1 MSKWM
6 VQLTSSGEI
15 LGTVN
20 IRRGIFQ
27 GDSFS
32 PLLFVICMIPLT
44 EILRKVK
51 MGYTLDDIKIN
62 HLFFMDD
69 LKLFGKNENEINSL
83 ASTVNHISQGK
94 GMQFGIKKCGVVH
107 LKRRKLSKTAGIELV
122 NGEKIKE
129 VNDEGYKYLGILELD
144 RLKEEEMKTT
154 FQKEYFRRVR
164 LIMKSKLNGR
174 NKIKAINTWAVSLV
188 RYGAGIIMWKKAEL
202 ESMDRRTRKLMTMNK
217 ELHPRGD
224 VARLYVGRKN
234 GGRGLISCETCVKTE
249 INNLAWYIKH
259 VRGPIVPIVRDLGTI
274 NTKMQ

>member
-1 MSKWM
+1 
-6 VQLTSSGEI
+6 
-15 LGTVN
+15 
-20 IRRGIFQ
+20 
-27 GDSFS
+27 
-32 PLLFVICMIPLT
+32 
-44 EILRKVK
+44 
-51 MGYTLDDIKIN
+51 MGYTLDGIKLN
-62 HLFFMDD
+62 HLCFMDD
-69 LKLFGKNENEINSL
+69 LKLFGENENKIDSL
-83 ASTVNHISQGK
+83 ASTVTLISQDI

-107 LKRRKLSKTAGIELV
+107 LKRGKLSKTAGIELV

-144 RLKEEEMKTT
+144 RLKEDEMKTT

-164 LIMKSKLNGR
+164 LIMQSKLIGR

-234 GGRGLISCETCVKTE
+234 GARGLISCETCVKTE

-259 VRGPIVPIVRDLGTI
+259 ARGPIESTVRDLGTV
-274 NTKMQ
+274 NTEEAIAPREYKSKAKRE